1 MVEKRGHPRTTIE
14 TAVTCHRKDGSSF
27 EGRSKDISI
36 GGMYLETSQAVA
48 FGDELTIELTLPR
61 TKGAL
66 RLPAV
71 VRWIDKQGF
80 GVQFG
85 LLGARDTH
93 AISQLMTRS

>member
-1 MVEKRGHPRTTIE
+1 MDEKRGHPRTVID
-14 TAVTCHRKDGSSF
+14 TAVTCHRPDGTNF

-36 GGMYLETSQAVA
+36 GGMYLESTEPVA
-48 FGDELTIELTLPR
+48 FGDQLTIELSLPR

-71 VRWIDKQGF
+71 VRWMHKTGF

-93 AISQLMTRS
+93 AISQLIRG